1 MSVQTVEHPRGLGW
15 FHFQSVVLFCF
26 FSLHNFLFLGSTFEL
41 MKMHVN
47 KDSSG
52 RGTGVKE
59 LLLEVVM
66 VGLVCCPLPAFNGA
80 CREVK

>member
-1 MSVQTVEHPRGLGW
+1 
-15 FHFQSVVLFCF
+15 
-26 FSLHNFLFLGSTFEL
+26 
-41 MKMHVN
+41 MHVN

-52 RGTGVKE
+52 RGAGVKE